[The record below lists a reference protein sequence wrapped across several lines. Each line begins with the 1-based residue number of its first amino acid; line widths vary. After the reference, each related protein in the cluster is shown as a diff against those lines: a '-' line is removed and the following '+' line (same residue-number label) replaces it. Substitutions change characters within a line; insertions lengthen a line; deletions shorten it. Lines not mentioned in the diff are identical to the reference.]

1 MAESPNDS
9 DGTPSQEVGIT
20 EPESLS
26 LWSVSPETWCDL
38 SQDGREKLLRAD
50 PAGLLEF
57 WISYF
62 EAWST
67 QDLGDEEEAFSPIV
81 LSAGLGV
88 DGADDLLD
96 VIKGF
101 ELSDR
106 VDQVRDEFEGL
117 VDECVDWITEYIP
130 IRPEQF
136 QLSPGNFSIEN
147 NPSNL
152 AKLEQANPLQIW
164 SVGWGDV
171 PYIMGGF
178 NPSSDPFRVPNYF
191 ITEKPHVLD
200 GEFVCLLGLRVTCL
214 LCEGKGQSEEGVG
227 CLACEEGGQFTADVE
242 EVAFRRARKMLPEQL
257 GNVMT

>member
-1 MAESPNDS
+1 VAESPNDLG
-9 DGTPSQEVGIT
+9 GTPSQEVGIT
-20 EPESLS
+20 DLESLT

-62 EAWST
+62 QAWST

-136 QLSPGNFSIEN
+136 QLSQAIFRLKTIPAIL
-147 NPSNL
+147 PS
-152 AKLEQANPLQIW
+152 
-164 SVGWGDV
+164 
-171 PYIMGGF
+171 
-178 NPSSDPFRVPNYF
+178 
-191 ITEKPHVLD
+191 
-200 GEFVCLLGLRVTCL
+200 
-214 LCEGKGQSEEGVG
+214 
-227 CLACEEGGQFTADVE
+227 
-242 EVAFRRARKMLPEQL
+242 
-257 GNVMT
+257 